1 MPTITKI
8 SVQKNNPER
17 YNIFLDGQYRF
28 SVDEEVLARFQL
40 LKGKEISSFEL
51 DHIMLQDDIRKG
63 VNIAIQFLSFRM
75 RSEKEIKDYLRKKEM
90 DEAIIKEVIHKLYE
104 QQYLNDLHFA
114 ISYVKTQVNTTRK
127 GAKII
132 QLELQ
137 QKGINEAYIE
147 EAMGYYD
154 IDKQVE
160 HALLLAEKYAKQ
172 HQKLSEKQLY
182 QRIEQHLARKGYT
195 FDVISRALKN
205 LHVEKDEDE
214 EWFAL
219 IRQAEKA
226 HKRYQAFT
234 GFLYEQ
240 KMKQSLYR
248 KGFSLELI
256 ERYLREKEEQIEMGE

>member
-1 MPTITKI
+1 
-8 SVQKNNPER
+8 
-17 YNIFLDGQYRF
+17 
-28 SVDEEVLARFQL
+28 
-40 LKGKEISSFEL
+40 
-51 DHIMLQDDIRKG
+51 
-63 VNIAIQFLSFRM
+63 
-75 RSEKEIKDYLRKKEM
+75 M